1 MQDKLLL
8 GGEKL
13 PVEKVLQ
20 LSPVYREQLCARF
33 EAELRGNRVG
43 VYSGDSNHPASV
55 EDGKRN
61 GSEIAR

>member
-1 MQDKLLL
+1 
-8 GGEKL
+8 
-13 PVEKVLQ
+13 
-20 LSPVYREQLCARF
+20 
-33 EAELRGNRVG
+33 